1 MDNNESVVAAVIREL
16 EDFVIVRKYEYAN
29 MLCAY
34 KKCMTNK
41 REQAL
46 ENEVAA
52 LKNEITLLKK
62 NRKWWQKIF

>member
-1 MDNNESVVAAVIREL
+1 MDSNESVVAAVIREL

-34 KKCMTNK
+34 KKCMTDK
-41 REQAL
+41 RTQAL
-46 ENEVAA
+46 ENEIAA
-52 LKNEITLLKK
+52 LKNEIALLKK